1 MEEKNFKSGFAG
13 LIGRTNVGKS
23 TMVNKIL
30 KQNVVIT
37 SDKPQ
42 TTRNRINCIL
52 NTENAQIVFVDCP
65 GFFKPRNLLGDKLN
79 RIIYGVLNDVDLII
93 VMTDIAGGIGT
104 GDRFVFSKI
113 KSKKQPKLLLLNKI
127 DLISKKERGGI
138 ASKLQELKDSFV
150 FFDYILPISAK
161 TGENLDDLLQILLK
175 ELPEGPMYFPDD
187 MVTDFPIHKM
197 IAEIVREKLSQNLF
211 QEIPHSIFVEVE
223 SMKEKKDRSG
233 LPLMNIECSIHI
245 EKKSQKGII
254 IGKSGEMLKKIG
266 TLARADIEELL
277 EKRVFLQIWVKIV
290 ENWTKNE
297 SYLTR
302 MGY

>member
-93 VMTDIAGGIGT
+93 VMADIAGGIGT
-104 GDRFVFSKI
+104 GDQFVFSKI

-127 DLISKKERGGI
+127 DLISK
-138 ASKLQELKDSFV
+138 
-150 FFDYILPISAK
+150 
-161 TGENLDDLLQILLK
+161 
-175 ELPEGPMYFPDD
+175 
-187 MVTDFPIHKM
+187 
-197 IAEIVREKLSQNLF
+197 
-211 QEIPHSIFVEVE
+211 
-223 SMKEKKDRSG
+223 
-233 LPLMNIECSIHI
+233 
-245 EKKSQKGII
+245 
-254 IGKSGEMLKKIG
+254 
-266 TLARADIEELL
+266 
-277 EKRVFLQIWVKIV
+277 
-290 ENWTKNE
+290 
-297 SYLTR
+297 
-302 MGY
+302 

>member
-104 GDRFVFSKI
+104 GDQFVFSKI

-138 ASKLQELKDSFV
+138 TSKLQELKDSFV
-150 FFDYILPISAK
+150 FFNYILPI
-161 TGENLDDLLQILLK
+161 
-175 ELPEGPMYFPDD
+175 
-187 MVTDFPIHKM
+187 
-197 IAEIVREKLSQNLF
+197 
-211 QEIPHSIFVEVE
+211 
-223 SMKEKKDRSG
+223 
-233 LPLMNIECSIHI
+233 
-245 EKKSQKGII
+245 
-254 IGKSGEMLKKIG
+254 
-266 TLARADIEELL
+266 
-277 EKRVFLQIWVKIV
+277 
-290 ENWTKNE
+290 
-297 SYLTR
+297 
-302 MGY
+302 